1 MSWGHDEYLYRVLV
15 HNRSTLP
22 KEGLY
27 MIRFHSFYPWHTGGD
42 YSNLASEE
50 DEQMLRWVRE
60 FNKYDLY
67 TKSSK
72 LVLEKFPQ
80 EKSIFRKSNS
90 KIFFFPQDPRR
101 GGPEALL
108 PGPDRQ
114 VLPGATGVLI

>member
-15 HNRSTLP
+15 HNGSTLP
-22 KEGLY
+22 REGLY

-72 LVLEKFPQ
+72 
-80 EKSIFRKSNS
+80 
-90 KIFFFPQDPRR
+90 
-101 GGPEALL
+101 
-108 PGPDRQ
+108 
-114 VLPGATGVLI
+114 